1 MDYLTNYANIF
12 INHFQHRFNSDQ
24 YFFHTNIFIAEDFI
38 GFQFVVDTKPVN
50 NQTIFFKGTKDS
62 QIFNDIGGL
71 GIHTV
76 ARDLYIQQD
85 VCGFSKNTF
94 YIIKPNEL
102 KCWHPAVGHHDLLE
116 FIDALAKAEAGISK
130 NVNLS

>member
-1 MDYLTNYANIF
+1 
-12 INHFQHRFNSDQ
+12 FNSDKH
-24 YFFHTNIFIAEDFI
+24 FFYSNIFIAEDFI
-38 GFQFVVDTKPVN
+38 GFQFVVDLKPDGG
-50 NQTIFFKGTKDS
+50 QTIFFKETKDS

-76 ARDLYIQQD
+76 TRDLYIQQD
-85 VCGFSKNTF
+85 VRGFSKNTF

-102 KCWHPAVGHHDLLE
+102 KCWHAAVGHHDLIE

-130 NVNLS
+130 NSHL